1 VVRKIKVVTV
11 KDGEGE
17 KEKMTTSNDIHIGGH
32 MIEGCQVSQG
42 PGRKAVVVVR
52 MEGGRDKG
60 V

>member
-1 VVRKIKVVTV
+1 M

-52 MEGGRDKG
+52 MEGEIGRASCRER
-60 V
+60 VCSTV